1 MKCFFVFI
9 LVSTVVYA
17 DEDSKYA
24 NEDSQFAKEDS
35 QFAEIARLRLY
46 ASGKDESDLKVQP
59 VLNTA
64 QSKKK
69 KSTNTEPN
77 EGF

>member
-1 MKCFFVFI
+1 MKYFFIVMLI
-9 LVSTVVYA
+9 AGVVRA
-17 DEDSKYA
+17 DEETAY
-24 NEDSQFAKEDS
+24 
-35 QFAEIARLRLY
+35 AEIARLRQY
-46 ASGKDESDLKVQP
+46 ASGSDESDLRVQP

-69 KSTNTEPN
+69 KQIKTEPT

>member
-1 MKCFFVFI
+1 MMKIFFIFM
-9 LVSTVVYA
+9 LVATVVHA
-17 DEDSKYA
+17 DE
-24 NEDSQFAKEDS
+24 ES
-35 QFAEIARLRLY
+35 QFAEIARLRQY
-46 ASGKDESDLKVQP
+46 ASGEDESDLKVQP

-69 KSTNTEPN
+69 KPTKTEPN